1 VEPAAA
7 QTQAQERT
15 RVEER
20 SGLSGRRRPLLKGT
34 RRGGQIGSVVVDGG
48 GGDAAR
54 CALRAAPSTL
64 AAAQRRR
71 QRR

>member
-20 SGLSGRRRPLLKGT
+20 SGLSGRRRKQLKGT
-34 RRGGQIGSVVVDGG
+34 RRGGKIGSLVVDGG

-54 CALRAAPSTL
+54 CAEHARGRP
-64 AAAQRRR
+64 R